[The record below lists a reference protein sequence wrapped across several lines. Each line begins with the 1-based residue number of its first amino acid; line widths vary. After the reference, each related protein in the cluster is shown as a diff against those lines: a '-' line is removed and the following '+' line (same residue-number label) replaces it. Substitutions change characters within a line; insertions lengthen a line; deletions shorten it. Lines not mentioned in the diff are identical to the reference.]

1 MPSRWR
7 MVVQVLAF
15 AAGLT
20 ILALFVHKALAPEN
34 RAKLD
39 ALWRAPLRDVAAL
52 FGLSMLSLGLN
63 GAAFW
68 ITVLP
73 VRRLRFI
80 DVQATNAMATLLAYL
95 PLKLSAVSRFV
106 IHNRRDHVPIF
117 TIAAWMG
124 AVGIVLV
131 ASLGPPIG
139 AAVWRGQIDP
149 VALAVI
155 AGGMALTY
163 SVTLVV
169 ARTFAHAKGLG
180 RLHRITDPLNIKVLN
195 KGMHSTFF
203 HNFHAGFAMLAHPW
217 TLLGSMTL
225 RTADL
230 LVQAARFWL
239 AARVV
244 GVELSW
250 EAAIL
255 IATTFFLTGV
265 ISPAGTL
272 GTREG
277 AATVAA
283 KLLPGVD
290 GDGFY
295 VVTLVVSASE
305 MLANAVF
312 GTAGLVYLRPDR
324 LLRGGHERAVG

>member
-1 MPSRWR
+1 VWR
-7 MVVQVLAF
+7 EQIDAK
-15 AAGLT
+15 T
-20 ILALFVHKALAPEN
+20 LAL
-34 RAKLD
+34 
-39 ALWRAPLRDVAAL
+39 
-52 FGLSMLSLGLN
+52 
-63 GAAFW
+63 
-68 ITVLP
+68 
-73 VRRLRFI
+73 
-80 DVQATNAMATLLAYL
+80 
-95 PLKLSAVSRFV
+95 
-106 IHNRRDHVPIF
+106 
-117 TIAAWMG
+117 
-124 AVGIVLV
+124 IV
-131 ASLGPPIG
+131 
-139 AAVWRGQIDP
+139 
-149 VALAVI
+149 
-155 AGGMALTY
+155 GGMALTY
-163 SVTLVV
+163 TVTLVV
-169 ARTFAHAKGLG
+169 ARTFAHAKGLA
-180 RLHRITDPLNIKVLN
+180 RLHKITDPLNIKILN

-217 TLLGSMTL
+217 TLLLSMTI

-239 AARVV
+239 AAKDV
-244 GVELSW
+244 GVELGW

-283 KLLPGVD
+283 KLLPGVNA
-290 GDGFY
+290 DGFY

-324 LLRGGHERAVG
+324 LLRGSPPGPGPATKP